1 MGDVPAIECD
11 GLTKRFGKLTALD
24 GLTLEVPRGQVFGFL
39 GPNGAGKS
47 TTLRLLLGLIRP
59 TAGSARV
66 LGIDV
71 GDRRTAHHRVAY
83 VPGDVS
89 LWPKLTGAECLD
101 LFARLRGGVDDAYR
115 AELVERFQL
124 DPDRRSRT
132 YSKGNRQKVA
142 LIAAFATR
150 AEVLLLDEPTAGLD
164 PLMEREFQ
172 RCVREATERG
182 QTIFLSSHI
191 LSEVED
197 LCSRVGI
204 LRRGRLVEVSE
215 IEQLRT
221 MHSTELEVDVTGP
234 PPDFSG
240 VEGVTGVELTPDG
253 VRLRLSGPP
262 RAVLAAIA
270 TTDVVAVRTR
280 EASLEEIFLA
290 YYGDSDD
297 EVAGGDTDGHR

>member
-1 MGDVPAIECD
+1 VGEVAAIECD
-11 GLTKRFGKLTALD
+11 GLTKRFGSLTALD
-24 GLTLEVPRGQVFGFL
+24 GLTLEVPPGQVFGFL

-59 TAGSARV
+59 TAGTARI

-71 GDRRTAHHRVAY
+71 DDRRAAHHHVAY

-101 LFARLRGGVDDAYR
+101 LFARLRGGVDEAYR
-115 AELVERFQL
+115 ADLVERFQL

-150 AEVLLLDEPTAGLD
+150 AEVLLLDEPTSGLD
-164 PLMEREFQ
+164 PLMEQEFQ
-172 RCVREATERG
+172 RCVREASDRG
-182 QTIFLSSHI
+182 QTVFLSSH
-191 LSEVED
+191 LLDEVED

-204 LRRGRLVEVSE
+204 LRQGRLVEVSE
-215 IEQLRT
+215 IEQLRA
-221 MHSTELEVDVTGP
+221 MHSTELEADFVGAAPDLSTVEGATSVERTATGVRVRLAGP
-234 PPDFSG
+234 P
-240 VEGVTGVELTPDG
+240 
-253 VRLRLSGPP
+253 GPL
-262 RAVLAAIA
+262 LAALA
-270 TTDVVAVRTR
+270 AADVLAVRTR

-290 YYGDSDD
+290 YYGEPDD
-297 EVAGGDTDGHR
+297 EGGGGGG